1 MINSS
6 RHPARHA
13 VSCARSTNL
22 TALRA
27 GQTTIKARSK
37 FFYFTSIIVAG
48 QKTTLLKVCP
58 FQTLCSLCAW
68 YKCSCKYCHNKEIR
82 LACALL
88 QLEKHIFDKFHDP
101 RVHFA
106 INSASWSSPRL
117 PKVCTCFPLVVHCP
131 RPPPHAM
138 SKPSCGQMFQ
148 AIRIVG
154 TLALSCEHSFP
165 EFN

>member
-1 MINSS
+1 MSNFS
-6 RHPARHA
+6 RQPACWACCILCMQHRPD
-13 VSCARSTNL
+13 
-22 TALRA
+22 ALFA

-48 QKTTLLKVCP
+48 QKTTLLKVWACP
-58 FQTLCSLCAW
+58 SQALRSLCACCG
-68 YKCSCKYCHNKEIR
+68 CSRTYFCNSKKNR

-117 PKVCTCFPLVVHCP
+117 PKVCTCFPPVLHCL
-131 RPPPHAM
+131 
-138 SKPSCGQMFQ
+138 
-148 AIRIVG
+148 
-154 TLALSCEHSFP
+154 TLSVKQ
-165 EFN
+165 